1 MGNMLREPS
10 MIRRSDFL
18 VVCTYSIN
26 HVLSTNLMLVKRVML
41 RHPALPTQY
50 HYEDYHDLL
59 EREAVVGSLF

>member
-18 VVCTYSIN
+18 VVCTYNIN

-41 RHPALPTQY
+41 RHPALPTRY
-50 HYEDYHDLL
+50 HYEDYHD
-59 EREAVVGSLF
+59 